1 DQLQHANQI
10 AVVMN
15 RRFRIVT
22 LDGDVV
28 FPGGSM
34 SGGAKKNNNQ
44 SLFTREKEIAELTKT
59 LQDFTERTTA
69 FEKKLKMQ
77 KEAIA
82 HIEQEQ
88 HETIQRI
95 ENTKSTLDDAQATLH
110 DVALKYSRALS
121 EVKNGETMTTQYQRE
136 YERLNEQYDTLLDKQ
151 KQGNTDLEAKAYEIQ
166 NLTEKKQTL
175 EQDEKITEDESY
187 EL

>member
-1 DQLQHANQI
+1 NQI

-77 KEAIA
+77 KETIE
-82 HIEQEQ
+82 HIEKEQ
-88 HETIQRI
+88 HEKIQRFK
-95 ENTKSTLDDAQATLH
+95 NTKSKLDKEQSTWQDEQ
-110 DVALKYSRALS
+110 LKYSRALS
-121 EVKNGETMTTQYQRE
+121 EVRNFETIHKHYQ
-136 YERLNEQYDTLLDKQ
+136 
-151 KQGNTDLEAKAYEIQ
+151 
-166 NLTEKKQTL
+166 
-175 EQDEKITEDESY
+175 
-187 EL
+187 

>member
-1 DQLQHANQI
+1 
-10 AVVMN
+10 
-15 RRFRIVT
+15 IVT

-77 KEAIA
+77 KETIE

-95 ENTKSTLDDAQATLH
+95 ENTKSTLDEAQSTLH
-110 DVALKYSRALS
+110 DVALNYTRTLS
-121 EVKNGETMTTQYQRE
+121 EVKKFETMTTQYKRE
-136 YERLNEQYDTLLDKQ
+136 YERLSEQYDNLLDKQ
-151 KQGNTDLEAKAYEIQ
+151 KSEERRVGKECR
-166 NLTEKKQTL
+166 
-175 EQDEKITEDESY
+175 
-187 EL
+187 